1 MLESLFNKVA
11 TKLQVLQLYYKD
23 TPTQVFSCKVCEI
36 FKNTFSYKTPPVAA
50 SAFFKKVLFNSYF
63 ANLVMTYY

>member
-36 FKNTFSYKTPPVAA
+36 FKNTFFHKTHPVAA
-50 SAFFKKVLFNSYF
+50 SVTFK
-63 ANLVMTYY
+63 